1 MLKLKIY
8 LFHKDARRRRNEV
21 SVELR
26 KARKDDQLLKRRNI
40 NIEAEPLSPP
50 GDNATSVQISMSVE
64 EIVSGMNSNDE
75 TTQLQ
80 ATQAC
85 RKMLSREK
93 SPPIDNMIRQGIV
106 PRCVE
111 FLSHN
116 HK

>member
-1 MLKLKIY
+1 MCKL
-8 LFHKDARRRRNEV
+8 LFINPKDARRRRNEV

-40 NIEAEPLSPP
+40 NVGAEPLSPS
-50 GDNATSVQISMSVE
+50 GDNSAPVQVNLSIE
-64 EIVSGMNSNDE
+64 EIISGMNSNDE
-75 TTQLQ
+75 TVQLQ

-93 SPPIDNMIRQGIV
+93 NPPIDNMIRQGIV